1 MRVVVGIIAFILGIL
16 TVIFSKYIF
25 DNFGRVAWAE
35 DKFGPAGTL
44 TLIRLIGAGLILFGI
59 FFWTGLF
66 EIIFGGIFRT
76 IFGGLNEAIGN
87 RERQQQLF
95 DWLRQWA

>member
-1 MRVVVGIIAFILGIL
+1 MKFVIGITSLIIGVLL
-16 TVIFSKYIF
+16 VIFSKYIF

-35 DKFGPAGTL
+35 DKLGPTGTL

-76 IFGGLNEAIGN
+76 LFGGLNDAVEN
-87 RERQQQLF
+87 RQNNDILQRLL
-95 DWLRQWA
+95 WPYA